1 MIISHAL
8 RFVYIGPP
16 KTASTTMHAFLS
28 QPLLFDDESDV
39 NTIDI
44 KEQHKA
50 DVPPECEGYFM
61 FATVREPAAR
71 LDSLWRHCRG
81 EAERLG
87 LHPVLTCEEFVEWRR
102 TCNKPFFAE
111 DQEYYLKQAR
121 IDQVVRVERL
131 REDVE
136 RLPFVTPLVGEIE
149 RPKWLNRNRWW
160 VT

>member
-1 MIISHAL
+1 MIISHTL

-16 KTASTTMHAFLS
+16 KTAPTTMHAFLS
-28 QPLLFDDESDV
+28 QLLLFDGERDV
-39 NTIDI
+39 NTIDSQ
-44 KEQHKA
+44 EQHKA
-50 DVPPECEGYFM
+50 DVPPECEDYFT

-87 LHPVLTCEEFVEWRR
+87 IYPVLSFEEFLEWRK
-102 TCNKPFFAE
+102 TCFKPFLAG

-136 RLPFVTPLVGEIE
+136 RLPFAMPLLDEIE
-149 RPKWLNRNRWW
+149 PPKRLNRNRWGGE
-160 VT
+160 